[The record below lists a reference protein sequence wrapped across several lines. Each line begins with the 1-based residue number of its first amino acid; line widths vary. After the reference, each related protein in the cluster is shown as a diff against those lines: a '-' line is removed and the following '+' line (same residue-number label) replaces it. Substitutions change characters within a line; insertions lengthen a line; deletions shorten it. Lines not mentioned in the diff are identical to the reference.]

1 MDNSFLHTAWLLE
14 VQPFWKLCCGKGNVF
29 QSSGWSLIPCGAS
42 IWPWNG
48 AFMGFGRHEHS
59 PTTIQQWMHQW
70 ILSLRGQSLWARGKP
85 SHNTQ
90 STWPSAL
97 WSVDLEGTHS
107 PLSGSP
113 TTCVCLTGRTHLIT
127 WQCEWSK
134 TTPTHVLNVL
144 GATCGTPVSLIGGSL
159 MSTDAEKDLWVTEP
173 GSLVWRP
180 VFLWFWLACYQCYL
194 SWSSKSYISFSA
206 AKEKLKERL
215 KRELWVRP
223 NTYHKGWL
231 ITLENV

>member
-1 MDNSFLHTAWLLE
+1 MDASVNSKPKRTKS
-14 VQPFWKLCCGKGNVF
+14 VGKGETFPQHPVNMTLSVV
-29 QSSGWSLIPCGAS
+29 ICGL
-42 IWPWNG
+42 
-48 AFMGFGRHEHS
+48 GRY
-59 PTTIQQWMHQW
+59 P
-70 ILSLRGQSLWARGKP
+70 LP
-85 SHNTQ
+85 SVRITNH
-90 STWPSAL
+90 
-97 WSVDLEGTHS
+97 
-107 PLSGSP
+107 
-113 TTCVCLTGRTHLIT
+113 VCLPHWKDPLIT